1 MPVNIVEQIKSASF
15 ILAILFGILWFNE
28 PAHARGDI
36 IDLCVYPKTTKAGE
50 VIGVFYLAPGKP
62 SAVKIPPQ
70 AFVAAD
76 ETKGYVS
83 LREKQSSKE
92 IIGWVKMKDLVKQDQ
107 INCQW

>member
-1 MPVNIVEQIKSASF
+1 MSTNWPEQLKSVVV
-15 ILAILFGILWFNE
+15 ILLVLFGILYLNE
-28 PAHARGDI
+28 PVHARGDV
-36 IDLCVYPKTTKAGE
+36 IDYCVYPKTDKQGQS
-50 VIGVFYLAPGKP
+50 VGVFYLEVDKP
-62 SAVKIPPQ
+62 TTTKIPKNSM
-70 AFVAAD
+70 VAAD